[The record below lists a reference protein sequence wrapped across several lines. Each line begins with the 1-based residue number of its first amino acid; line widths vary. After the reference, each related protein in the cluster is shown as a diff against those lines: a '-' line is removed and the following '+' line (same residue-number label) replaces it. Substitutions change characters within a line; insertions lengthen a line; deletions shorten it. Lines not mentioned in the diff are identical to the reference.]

1 MQASGGLYK
10 CNVSSGNNASRCGVN
25 TCKGEGINN
34 FKMAYLVSNLGLNI
48 IGIASNAIV
57 VFVYKKNK
65 QLRTKSNLIIA
76 TIGFASI
83 LLAVS
88 EIAFSVSHLVARE
101 RYPTMHWVTVQN
113 CIEAI
118 ISYYSIQAM
127 ALMSVQ
133 RRTIVSQIRRP
144 NNHTNLFHIKIIL
157 LAIGCI
163 TAATSIPL
171 INMLSTVWL
180 NITFYFSCNFL
191 DKGRD
196 YYYLHIAFLGVFSFV
211 PLCVTIGSYSYI
223 NNRIQRKSGTL
234 RKKIKRESLKRG
246 KLKRADMQSSLG
258 ITTILIFLIIFCLPR
273 EIMALLL
280 AAQRRPISQ
289 RWLYVAGMLM
299 SNVFQQF
306 LSLVH
311 ACTSMRYRL
320 KLRQSLTRPEVSIQ
334 TTESANYNN
343 WYTCNTIPRMQSR
356 QLDSQQP
363 CGFRRNSISITN
375 TLAIVNSRKS
385 SSIQILHSVC
395 NLSANLKG
403 SSSFRYVVE
412 PEATISGLNEAS
424 GRTLEETK
432 SEKFNAH
439 CSKSKLGTLK
449 RRFTDSE
456 LEIKIKT
463 FYAAGTAH
471 TLMNR
476 HLNSHNIAS

>member
-1 MQASGGLYK
+1 MQAREGLYK
-10 CNVSSGNNASRCGVN
+10 CNVSSGNNTSRCGVN
-25 TCKGEGINN
+25 SCIGEGINS
-34 FKMAYLVSNLGLNI
+34 FKNAYLVSNLGLNI
-48 IGIASNAIV
+48 VGVASNAIV

-65 QLRTKSNLIIA
+65 QLRTKSNVIIA

-88 EIAFSVSHLVARE
+88 ETVFSVAHLVARE

-127 ALMSVQ
+127 ALMSIQ

-157 LAIGCI
+157 LAIGGI
-163 TAATSIPL
+163 TAATCIPL
-171 INMLSTVWL
+171 INMLRTTWL
-180 NITFYFSCNFL
+180 NFTFYFSCNFPE
-191 DKGRD
+191 KGSD
-196 YYYLHIAFLGVFSFV
+196 YYYFHIAFLAAFSFV
-211 PLCVTIGSYSYI
+211 PLCVTVGSYSYI
-223 NNRIQRKSGTL
+223 NNRIKRKSGTL
-234 RKKIKRESLKRG
+234 RKKIKTESLKRG

-258 ITTILIFLIIFCLPR
+258 ITTILIFIIIFCLPR

-280 AAQRRPISQ
+280 AVQRSPIPQ
-289 RWLYVAGMLM
+289 RWLYFASMLM

-320 KLRQSLTRPEVSIQ
+320 KLRQSFTRPETSIQ

-343 WYTCNTIPRMQSR
+343 WYACNTIPRMQSR
-356 QLDSQQP
+356 LDNQQP
-363 CGFRRNSISITN
+363 CGFHRNSISITN

-395 NLSANLKG
+395 NLSANVKG

-412 PEATISGLNEAS
+412 PDATISGLNEAS
-424 GRTLEETK
+424 GRTLEEAK
-432 SEKFNAH
+432 SEQFNVH
-439 CSKSKLGTLK
+439 CSKSKLGTLR

-463 FYAAGTAH
+463 CYAAGNAH

-476 HLNSHNIAS
+476 HLNSHNIAP